1 MPMAVYGHAGVPL
14 LVFPTAT
21 SDFEEFER
29 MGMVE
34 ALAGPLAEGLIRL
47 YCIDSING
55 QSWSH
60 PDLPLPEKVRR
71 QALYDAYV
79 SQEVVPVIWHDQG
92 RQVAIATT
100 GASFGAYHAANTL
113 LKHPEYFRWCICLS
127 GVYDMRPEEGDE
139 PSEPAYRDNNPAYYL
154 PRLRPHQRARLQRC
168 SIELICGRGAWE
180 RVHWSRDFSRLLWT
194 CGIPHHFDLWG
205 SQSAHDWP
213 WWHRQLSGAVRR
225 LFG

>member
-1 MPMAVYGHAGVPL
+1 MPMAIYGHGGVPL

-29 MGMVE
+29 MGMIE
-34 ALAGPLAEGLIRL
+34 ALAAPLEHGLVRL

-60 PDLPLPEKVRR
+60 PDLPLDEKARR

-79 SQEVVPVIWHDQG
+79 SREVVPLIWHDNRG
-92 RQVAIATT
+92 RVPIATT

-113 LKHPEYFRWCICLS
+113 LKHPEYFRWCICMS
-127 GVYDMRPEEGDE
+127 GVYDMRPEHGEE
-139 PSEPAYRDNNPAYYL
+139 PPEPAYRDNNPGSYL
-154 PRLRPHQRARLQRC
+154 PRLSGGRRARLRGC
-168 SIELICGRGAWE
+168 SIELICGRGPWE

-205 SQSAHDWP
+205 RDSAHDWP
-213 WWHRQLSGAVRR
+213 WWHRQLAGAVQR